1 MDALLKRLDVASC
14 KGDIEEVK
22 VLLNNKPL
30 VDKLL
35 NEVRDNPLHIAA
47 FFGHGN
53 FAREVVKLYPEFA
66 MKHNIDGRTPLHLAA
81 IRGHLHVAEMLVN
94 QVGSDICRVHDSKD
108 GYLPVHYAAIHGNFV
123 VVVMLIRRCEDTL
136 HELTSRNETL
146 LHLAVKAN
154 CLKTIKFFI
163 CHGMKLDLQDDK
175 GNTCLHVAVARRN
188 QHVIRLLLKH
198 VGAEINSINK
208 AGQTP
213 LDFLDLWN
221 DTDDGFW
228 VNMLSSA
235 GGKRASELKDLK
247 SIPTDYSSPV
257 TSSTSETQSMI
268 SNADN
273 IRTEEKHHDESTLLV
288 GATLLVTINF
298 QAILNPPGG
307 YIPSGAPVL
316 LRKLRNFYVLDS
328 LALFASLVVILLL
341 LCGASNKKIF
351 IKFLRWVIW
360 FAVFCTGLA
369 FASAFVALYSR
380 DEKAYKWITG
390 LLIAWY
396 SVFTIASL
404 WVTLK
409 VMVFVFRNCVRTLC
423 QPRVRNWW
431 RKTTGITAMVF
442 VVAVFSIVNW
452 GIYESLGL
460 FRKR

>member
-1 MDALLKRLDVASC
+1 MDILLKRLQVASC
-14 KGDIEEVK
+14 KGDIEDVK
-22 VLLNNKPL
+22 VILDNKPL

-35 NEVRDNPLHIAA
+35 NEVLDNPLHIAA
-47 FFGHGN
+47 FLGHGN
-53 FAREVVKLYPEFA
+53 FTREVVKLIPEFA
-66 MKHNIDGRTPLHLAA
+66 LKHNIDGRSPLHLAA

-94 QVGSDICRVHDSKD
+94 QAGNDICRVHDSKD
-108 GYLPVHYAAIHGNFV
+108 GYLPVHYAAIHGNFE
-123 VVVMLIRRCEDTL
+123 VVVMLIQRCEDTL

-154 CLKTIKFFI
+154 CLKTIKFLI
-163 CHGMKLDLQDDK
+163 CHDMKLDLKDDK

-198 VGAEINSINK
+198 VGAEINSVNK

-228 VNMLSSA
+228 VNMLNSA
-235 GGKRASELKDLK
+235 GGKRASELKELK
-247 SIPTDYSSPV
+247 SIPTDCSSLV
-257 TSSTSETQSMI
+257 TSSTTETQSI
-268 SNADN
+268 ILNDDN
-273 IRTEEKHHDESTLLV
+273 IATEEKHHDESTLLV

-307 YIPSGAPVL
+307 YVPSGAPVL
-316 LRKLRNFYVLDS
+316 LTKLRNFYVLDS

-341 LCGASNKKIF
+341 LCGASNKKIL

-369 FASAFVALYSR
+369 FTSAFVALYSR

-404 WVTLK
+404 WVTVK
-409 VMVFVFRNCVRTLC
+409 VILFLFSYYVRTLSW
-423 QPRVRNWW
+423 PRVRNWW

-442 VVAVFSIVNW
+442 VVVIFSIVNW

-460 FRKR
+460 FRKK